1 MGLASLKQTKKL
13 QWKVHTLE
21 LFKEISSN
29 FRHNA
34 QIRIPLQILQNL
46 LAQVAQRAT
55 ELNDP
60 QLNKLM
66 IRLTLYSIADPNE
79 PDYDPKAI
87 EEYLRGK
94 TQ

>member
-1 MGLASLKQTKKL
+1 MSEKL

-21 LFKEISSN
+21 LFKDILANPQCSMHS
-29 FRHNA
+29 
-34 QIRIPLQILQNL
+34 IPLNILKNL

-66 IRLTLYSIADPNE
+66 IRLTLYSIADPTDPAYDSEVVARILNE
-79 PDYDPKAI
+79 
-87 EEYLRGK
+87 
-94 TQ
+94 